1 MKKLIPL
8 FCLLLCS
15 IAMHAEVQTGS
26 CGDNLTWQYDTDTKA
41 LTITGTGK
49 MSNYYYYLDEG
60 YAPWYEYQGDI
71 AKILIADGVTSIGNY
86 AFYYCTSLTSIT
98 IPASVTSIGYD
109 AFYSSCGTIIFES
122 LTPPNVKDR
131 ESTLSRKN
139 VYVPCEALETYIQ
152 AWGDIY
158 HQIEGVS
165 YKVIPNATEGG
176 IAELSDYDCAT
187 NTAVIEAKVTA
198 DAHKFLKWSD
208 GNTDNPRTLV
218 LTQDTTLTAEFVECP
233 YHMVIIGGVD
243 IYGTYYRFEESYDP
257 VGFYGTSFKTG
268 DTLSVCEGQKVTFTE
283 QHECGTWLGWS
294 DGVADRERTIIVI
307 SDTVISSRFDAK
319 TYRLSITAGEGGSLY
334 SGNFV
339 GIRTECQGTIWR
351 RAEAN
356 DGYYFT
362 GWSDGMMNADR
373 DFEIFQDTTVVALF
387 ALKVPVRV
395 FTGVAENSTD
405 MGIAIWNGE
414 PITGSVINVSA
425 TPNEGYHFVEW
436 SDGNAQAERTIYLTR
451 DTTLYAT
458 FAAGTYGGKCGP
470 NLYWTWNKTT
480 QVLLITGTGAMDTEH
495 YAHWESIRDIDTVS
509 LISLPD
515 GIATISQSAFSGWDS
530 YVIYQVKNISIPAS
544 VEYIG
549 NGAFDGCRTVEHV
562 EYLGNTAIVEGYAC
576 YADGALSYAQVP
588 ANFIEDRAYA
598 IDTLII
604 TNGEIKRLY
613 QYAAS
618 YMNLSAASNTD
629 TEFLLHS
636 DYNNTYSDFL
646 RALILPAGLES
657 IGADALRG
665 CRYLQQITIPAGVKE
680 IGTSAFEDCRS
691 LSAVTFAGKN
701 LEAIGDW
708 AFYNCHNLRQIAL
721 PEGLQE
727 IGTAAFYG
735 CTFLSD
741 LTIPSTTQKIAEN
754 AFALC
759 AKMAKMYVNAL
770 VPPAIG
776 AKTFE
781 DVDRSIPVFVPKGT
795 LERYQGDPY
804 WSEFFNITEYDAPTG
819 ILNAAAQGEDNAR
832 KVLRNG
838 QVLIIRGDQTYTVL
852 GDKL

>member
-41 LTITGTGK
+41 LTITGTGE
-49 MSNYYYYLDEG
+49 MYSDAFYGWSNL
-60 YAPWYEYQGDI
+60 ASVTI
-71 AKILIADGVTSIGNY
+71 SDGVTSIGY
-86 AFYYCTSLTSIT
+86 EAFYNCTNLTSIT
-98 IPASVTSIGYD
+98 IPASVTSIGTF
-109 AFYSSCGTIIFES
+109 AFSSACKTIYLES
-122 LTPPNVKDR
+122 LTPPFVSALY
-131 ESTLSRKN
+131 ETLSGKQ
-139 VYVPCEALETYIQ
+139 VFVPCEAFETYVQ
-152 AWGDIY
+152 AWKSVHI
-158 HQIEGVS
+158 IGVS

-176 IAELSDYDCAT
+176 RVELIDYDCAT

-198 DAHKFLKWSD
+198 DAHKFLRWSD
-208 GNTDNPRTLV
+208 GNTDNPRMLV

-233 YHMVIIGGVD
+233 YYTVIIGGVD
-243 IYGTYYRFEESYDP
+243 IYGEYPFFS
-257 VGFYGTSFKTG
+257 GSSFYNEPFWTG
-268 DTLSVCEGQKVTFTE
+268 DTLSVCEGQKVTFKE
-283 QHECGTWLGWS
+283 RHECGAWLGWS
-294 DGVADRERTIIVI
+294 DGVADRERTIVVT
-307 SDTVISSRFDAK
+307 SDTVISSRSDAK
-319 TYRLSITAGEGGSLY
+319 TYRVSITAGEGGCLNLDVNNY
-334 SGNFV
+334 EGDFV
-339 GIRTECQGTIWR
+339 GIRTECQSSIWL
-351 RAEAN
+351 RAYAN
-356 DGYYFT
+356 NGYYFT
-362 GWSDGMMNADR
+362 GWSDGVMEAER
-373 DFEIFQDTTVVALF
+373 DFHIFQDTTVVALF
-387 ALKVPVRV
+387 AQKVPAQVT
-395 FTGVAENSTD
+395 TGVAENSIG
-405 MGIAIWNGE
+405 M
-414 PITGSVINVSA
+414 GSVSEGGVYRTGDQVSVSA

-458 FAAGTYGGKCGP
+458 FAVGTYGGKCGP
-470 NLYWTWNKTT
+470 NLYWTWDKTT
-480 QVLLITGTGAMDTEH
+480 QALLITGTGAMDTEH
-495 YAHWESIRDIDTVS
+495 YAHWQLMRGVDTVS

-515 GIATISQSAFSGWDS
+515 GITTISESAFSDGN
-530 YVIYQVKNISIPAS
+530 YTTYQVKNIIIPAS

-549 NGAFDGCRTVEHV
+549 MGAFNGCRIAERV
-562 EYLGNTAIVEGYAC
+562 EYLGNTAFVNGHAC
-576 YADGALSYAQVP
+576 YAAGTLSYAKVP
-588 ANFIEDRAYA
+588 ANFIDDRADA
-598 IDTLII
+598 IDTLIV
-604 TNGEIKRLY
+604 TNGEIKWLY

-618 YMNLSAASNTD
+618 YMDLSAASNTD

-636 DYNNTYSDFL
+636 DYNNTYSDIL
-646 RALILPAGLES
+646 RTLILPAGLES
-657 IGADALRG
+657 IGADALRN
-665 CRYLQQITIPAGVKE
+665 CRYLQQITSPAGVKE

-770 VPPAIG
+770 VPPAIEE
-776 AKTFE
+776 KTFE

-795 LERYQGDPY
+795 LERYQGDRY

-819 ILNAAAQGEDNAR
+819 ILNASAQGEDNAR

>member
-41 LTITGTGK
+41 LTITGTGE
-49 MSNYYYYLDEG
+49 MYPNAFSGWSDL
-60 YAPWYEYQGDI
+60 ASVTI
-71 AKILIADGVTSIGNY
+71 SDGVTSIGY
-86 AFYYCTSLTSIT
+86 EAFYGCTNLTSI
-98 IPASVTSIGYD
+98 YL
-109 AFYSSCGTIIFES
+109 EL
-122 LTPPNVKDR
+122 LTPPG
-131 ESTLSRKN
+131 
-139 VYVPCEALETYIQ
+139 VYEPYETFSGKQVCVPCEAFETYVQ
-152 AWGDIY
+152 AWNNDYDDY
-158 HQIEGVS
+158 HNVHIIGVS

-176 IAELSDYDCAT
+176 RVELSDYDCAT

-198 DAHKFLKWSD
+198 DAHKFLRWSD
-208 GNTDNPRTLV
+208 GNTDNPRMLV
-218 LTQDTTLTAEFVECP
+218 LTQDTTLTAEFVECS
-233 YHMVIIGGVD
+233 YHTVIIGGVD
-243 IYGTYYRFEESYDP
+243 IYGEYPFFSGS
-257 VGFYGTSFKTG
+257 GFYNDPFWTG

-283 QHECGTWLGWS
+283 QHECGAWLGWS
-294 DGVADRERTIIVI
+294 DGVADRERTIIVT

-319 TYRLSITAGEGGSLY
+319 TYRLSITAGEGGRLMN
-334 SGNFV
+334 GDFV
-339 GIRTECQGTIWR
+339 GIRTECQGYIDR
-351 RAEAN
+351 PAVAN
-356 DGYYFT
+356 NGYYFT
-362 GWSDGMMNADR
+362 GWSDGVMDAWR
-373 DFEIFQDTTVVALF
+373 EFHIFQDTTVVALF
-387 ALKVPVRV
+387 AQKVLAQVT
-395 FTGVAENSTD
+395 TGVAENSIG
-405 MGIAIWNGE
+405 M
-414 PITGSVINVSA
+414 GSVSEGGVYRTGDQVSVSA

-436 SDGNAQAERTIYLTR
+436 SDGNAQADRTIYLTQ

-470 NLYWTWNKTT
+470 SLYWTCDKTT
-480 QVLLITGTGAMDTEH
+480 QALLITGTGAMDTEH
-495 YAHWESIRDIDTVS
+495 YAHWESIRGIDTVS
-509 LISLPD
+509 VISLPD
-515 GIATISQSAFSGWDS
+515 GITTVSQSAFSGWDS
-530 YVIYQVKNISIPAS
+530 HVIYQVKNIIIPAS

-549 NGAFDGCRTVEHV
+549 WGAFGGCRTAERV
-562 EYLGNTAIVEGYAC
+562 EYLGNTAFV
-576 YADGALSYAQVP
+576 DGSALDDCALSYAKIP
-588 ANFIEDRAYA
+588 AGFTFDSHIT
-598 IDTLII
+598 DTLII
-604 TNGEIKRLY
+604 TNGKVRYLDAVMAPY
-613 QYAAS
+613 TD
-618 YMNLSAASNTD
+618 LSAASNTD
-629 TEFLLHS
+629 TEDWIESKYLYP
-636 DYNNTYSDFL
+636 DIL
-646 RALILPAGLES
+646 RTLILPAGLES

-795 LERYQGDPY
+795 LERYQGDRY

-819 ILNAAAQGEDNAR
+819 ILNASAQGEDNAR